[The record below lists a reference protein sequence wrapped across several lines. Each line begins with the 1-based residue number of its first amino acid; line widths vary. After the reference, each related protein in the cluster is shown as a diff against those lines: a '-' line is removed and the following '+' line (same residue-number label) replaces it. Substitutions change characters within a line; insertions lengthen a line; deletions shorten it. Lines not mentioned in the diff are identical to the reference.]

1 MNNKT
6 FSRSESTRLWKD
18 CTFKVT
24 EDTYNKSNAT
34 IFGVDANI
42 IIFGYRPWC
51 KQPLGLI

>member
-6 FSRSESTRLWKD
+6 FIVVQNPPDFERIAHLKWQKTH
-18 CTFKVT
+18 
-24 EDTYNKSNAT
+24 NKSNAI